1 VLWVRELTEVLEV
14 RRVRGMAEREKSEDY
29 VFINL
34 AEPMRM
40 CDGRPP
46 CEEDGCARCTNE
58 GDGSGMLE
66 VVLYT
71 DRHGAI
77 ALAQTLLAWASERDD
92 GDGDD
97 YDDEC
102 RIGVRQ
108 VSVTAK
114 PGAAWDQWCGVE
126 CELRAGHEGP
136 HERAPRGERELTG
149 KK

>member
-1 VLWVRELTEVLEV
+1 
-14 RRVRGMAEREKSEDY
+14 MSEDY

-34 AEPMRM
+34 TEPMGM

-46 CEEDGCARCTNE
+46 CEKDDCYRCTNE
-58 GDGSGMLE
+58 ADGSGMLE

-71 DRHGAI
+71 NRRG
-77 ALAQTLLAWASERDD
+77 ALALASTLLAWAIERDD

-102 RIGVRQ
+102 CIGVRH

-114 PGAAWDQWCGVE
+114 PGATWDQWCGVE

-136 HERAPRGERELTG
+136 HERVPKAAMIEETTG
-149 KK
+149 